1 MQDVNSVTIVG
12 RLTKDPELRQTGGG
26 MSVCVLRL
34 AFTQSRKDASSG
46 RWEDTAGYID
56 VTTFGATADNVVKYL
71 AKGRQVVVNGRLSWR
86 EWEGDNGKQQRTEI
100 VAHQVQ
106 FVGGNDGA
114 PARAANPISD
124 QANPANAPVDNDD
137 SIPF

>member
-1 MQDVNSVTIVG
+1 MQDVNSVTVVG
-12 RLTKDPELRQTGGG
+12 RLTKDPELRKTGGG
-26 MSVCVLRL
+26 TSVCVLRL
-34 AFTQSRKDASSG
+34 AFTQSRKDGSG
-46 RWEDTAGYID
+46 QWEDTAGYID

-106 FVGGNDGA
+106 FVGANEGA
-114 PARAANPISD
+114 PARASNQISD
-124 QANPANAPVDNDD
+124 QANPANAPVGDD
-137 SIPF
+137 DIPF